1 MPQRLKI
8 LCSKINK
15 NKWSNGDSDIEN
27 RLMDPVRGD
36 EGEGGMYI
44 ESKMEAYITI
54 G

>member
-8 LCSKINK
+8 LCSKINT
-15 NKWSNGDSDIEN
+15 NKLSNGDSDIEN
-27 RLMDPVRGD
+27 GLMDPVRGE

-44 ESKMEAYITI
+44 ETNMEAYVTI